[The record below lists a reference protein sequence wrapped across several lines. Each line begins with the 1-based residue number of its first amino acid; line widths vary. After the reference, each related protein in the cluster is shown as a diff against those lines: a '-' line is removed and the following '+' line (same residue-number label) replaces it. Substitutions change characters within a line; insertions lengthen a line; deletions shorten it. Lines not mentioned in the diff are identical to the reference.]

1 MQLNKIVKSSS
12 RYRNLGKA
20 EEKIEIGEG
29 KSRAPRK
36 IEKALD
42 KKTVREKG
50 RKSRQAKLRDSGSS
64 ITLVSHPSLSSSS
77 LLYATFSVLLVF

>member
-20 EEKIEIGEG
+20 EEKIEIGKG

-42 KKTVREKG
+42 KKTEREKG
-50 RKSRQAKLRDSGSS
+50 
-64 ITLVSHPSLSSSS
+64 
-77 LLYATFSVLLVF
+77 